1 MFFCSVFL
9 SVFVVSFYSVFCSVF
24 VVVSVVF
31 FVLSFCSLLCSQS
44 VFFVVFCVV
53 FFCTQLVYFVINFV
67 VSGNIVILY
76 KYICVLNR
84 YMYVFHHHHRSSWF
98 ITNLSMFWKEAYIF
112 GSLIVDY
119 RNILLTASEPLSLEE
134 EYKIQCTCI

>member
-1 MFFCSVFL
+1 M
-9 SVFVVSFYSVFCSVF
+9 SFYSVFCSFF
-24 VVVSVVF
+24 VVVSEVF

-53 FFCTQLVYFVINFV
+53 CFVVFFCTQLVYFLINFV